1 MRVGVVV
8 NPIAGLGGTVGLKGT
23 DGALIVAEALRRG
36 AQPQAGN
43 RVRRAFERLATQC
56 PGTTVFAA
64 PGKLGAD
71 YLVGLDLVVEVV
83 GPDSFDD
90 TADDTREMVRAMPDI
105 DVLVFAGGD
114 GTARDV
120 SMALGGRAAMLG
132 IPCGVKMHSGV
143 FAISPESAGN
153 LLGDLVAYPDRVQWA
168 DDVEIMDI
176 DEEALRAGSIAPQL
190 YGLVRSPRSRNR
202 VQAAKGAPRRDD
214 PGHLRAAARQIA
226 ASMEAGT
233 LYIIGPG
240 TSAAQV
246 AEALGIDATVL
257 GVDAV
262 LDGELMLRDA
272 TAAQLEQAVEGRK
285 IRLVLSVT
293 GRQGFLLGR
302 GNQQISQ
309 AIIAK
314 AGRDGLII
322 LAGENKVA
330 ELVTPMLA
338 VDTGN
343 PQLDIKLHGYVRV
356 HTGHARF
363 TLLRIHSG

>member
-1 MRVGVVV
+1 MRIGVVV
-8 NPIAGLGGTVGLKGT
+8 NPVAGLGGAVGLKGT
-23 DGALIVAEALRRG
+23 DGTQAVADALARG
-36 AQPQAGN
+36 ARPQAGN
-43 RVRRAFERLATQC
+43 RVRRCFERLAMLC
-56 PGTTVFAA
+56 PGAAVFVAS
-64 PGKLGAD
+64 GRLGAD
-71 YLVGLDLVVEVV
+71 YLAGLDLKIEVI
-83 GPDSFDD
+83 GRDFFTGTS
-90 TADDTREMVRAMPDI
+90 DDTRSMVQAMPDI
-105 DVLVFAGGD
+105 DLMVFAGGD

-120 SMALGGRAAMLG
+120 ASALDGRAPMLG

-153 LLGDLVAYPDRVQWA
+153 LLGDFLTSPDRIGWA

-202 VQAAKGAPRRDD
+202 VQAAKGAPKRDD
-214 PGHLRAAARQIA
+214 EGQLRAAARQVA
-226 ASMEAGT
+226 DAMEPGT

-240 TSAAQV
+240 TSAALVSAQLGHSP
-246 AEALGIDATVL
+246 ALL

-262 LDGELMLRDA
+262 LDGVQILKDA
-272 TAAQLEQAVEGRK
+272 TAAELEDAARGRK
-285 IRLVLSVT
+285 VRLVLSVT

-309 AIIAK
+309 TLIAK
-314 AGRDGLII
+314 AGREGLIV
-322 LAGENKVA
+322 LAGENKLA
-330 ELVTPMLA
+330 ELAAPMLA

-343 PQLDIKLHGYVRV
+343 PELDAKLHGFVRV

-363 TLLRIHSG
+363 MLLRVHSG